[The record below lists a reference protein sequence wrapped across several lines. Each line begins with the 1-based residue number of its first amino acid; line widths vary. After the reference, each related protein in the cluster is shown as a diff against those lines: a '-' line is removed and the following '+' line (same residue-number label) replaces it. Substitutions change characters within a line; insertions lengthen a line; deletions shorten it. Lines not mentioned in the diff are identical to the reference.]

1 MQCPQKIY
9 ILKLITYHFKC
20 LPSGIIMDVNIDLPY
35 IQNISEKRIRYGI
48 NTSVYDRNYLPVPY
62 SNFIISKTH

>member
-9 ILKLITYHFKC
+9 FLKLIAYNCKC
-20 LPSGIIMDVNIDLPY
+20 LPSGIIMDVNIDFPY

-48 NTSVYDRNYLPVPY
+48 NTSVYDRNYLPVSY
-62 SNFIISKTH
+62 SNIIISKTR

>member
-1 MQCPQKIY
+1 MQCPQKFY
-9 ILKLITYHFKC
+9 FLKLITYHFKC